1 VTPLG
6 TKLTERIRRDGPI
19 SIYAFMAAALGD
31 PKHGYYW
38 SRDPFGIAG
47 DFITAPEISQIFGEI
62 LGLWCANEW
71 QRLGAPPE
79 IGLVELGPGRGT
91 LMADMLRA
99 IKVLP
104 DCRAAIRPHL
114 VETSPVLRARQQT
127 LLADAAPTWHD
138 RLETVPAGPM
148 LLVANEF
155 FDALPIRQFLFRNG
169 GWYERQVML
178 DAKDR
183 FAFAEGPPAQPPI
196 TPSDPAEGAI
206 FETCQPA
213 LDVAAEIG
221 RRLATAPGA
230 AMLIDYGHGATACG
244 ETLQAVRAHRY
255 ADPLEAPGEADLTA
269 HVDFEALGVALH
281 SAGAKVA
288 PLATQGQF
296 LSMHGAE
303 LRAERLM
310 RGKDAATASGI
321 AQGLRRLLDPAKMGR
336 LFKVLVATS
345 PERAL

>member
-1 VTPLG
+1 MTPLG
-6 TKLTERIRRDGPI
+6 TKLAERIRRDGPI
-19 SIYAFMAAALGD
+19 GIDAFMAAALGD
-31 PKHGYYW
+31 PEHGYYR
-38 SRDPFGIAG
+38 SRDPLGIAG

-62 LGLWCANEW
+62 LGLWCAHEW
-71 QRLGAPPE
+71 QRLGAPSE
-79 IGLVELGPGRGT
+79 IALVELGPGRGT
-91 LMADMLRA
+91 LMADLLRA

-104 DCRAAIRPHL
+104 DCRRAVRVHL

-127 LLADAAPTWHD
+127 LLADSAPAWHHA
-138 RLETVPAGPM
+138 LETVPAGPM

-155 FDALPIRQFLFRNG
+155 FDALPIRQFLFQDG
-169 GWYERQVML
+169 GWRERQVTL
-178 DAKDR
+178 DAEGR
-183 FAFAEGPPAQPPI
+183 FAFTAGPPATPPVE
-196 TPSDPAEGAI
+196 PPEPAGGAI
-206 FETCQPA
+206 FETCEPA
-213 LDVAAEIG
+213 LAVAAEIG
-221 RRLATAPGA
+221 RRLAAAPGA
-230 AMLIDYGHGATACG
+230 ALLIDYGHGATSCG

-269 HVDFEALGVALH
+269 HVDFEALGLALH

-288 PLATQGQF
+288 PLATQGHF

-336 LFKVLVATS
+336 LFKVLIATS